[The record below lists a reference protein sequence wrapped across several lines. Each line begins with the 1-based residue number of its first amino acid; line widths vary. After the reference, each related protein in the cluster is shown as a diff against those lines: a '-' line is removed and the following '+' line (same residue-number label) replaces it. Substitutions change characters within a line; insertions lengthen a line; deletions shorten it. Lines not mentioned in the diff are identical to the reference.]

1 MAPADPLWLGT
12 PQIWEDPR
20 DETFIAL
27 AEAEQLKPTQGY
39 RKEASE
45 FWIQKVQE
53 QLIEDP
59 LESPPD
65 PVGAARNRGY
75 DDSLDSPS
83 DPIASTRSRSRRPH
97 ITRQPSTPLPS
108 FITGGGDSSF
118 NPLVAVRQKGNL
130 DSTSGPGG
138 EDHLFDS

>member
-45 FWIQKVQE
+45 YWIQKVQE

-65 PVGAARNRGY
+65 PIGAARNRGY

-83 DPIASTRSRSRRPH
+83 DPIASTRSRNSIAEEIEEDYDDDFHAEVTHLLRP
-97 ITRQPSTPLPS
+97 REPP
-108 FITGGGDSSF
+108 
-118 NPLVAVRQKGNL
+118 
-130 DSTSGPGG
+130 
-138 EDHLFDS
+138 